1 MSTSTVIVIGG
12 GVIGLSTAYHLAR
25 KRAGRIVVLEQ
36 DALGDGSSS
45 RAAGIT
51 SSLMWTETGTRARQ
65 LGVEWFR
72 RLSDELD
79 GYTYRNGHGC
89 LNLFAGGLPIEYQK
103 LFPPL

>member
-1 MSTSTVIVIGG
+1 MRGFGRTPTAEGKDGREHHPFGFTMWRAGG
-12 GVIGLSTAYHLAR
+12 VVIGLNTAYHLAR

-65 LGVEWFR
+65 LGVE
-72 RLSDELD
+72 
-79 GYTYRNGHGC
+79 
-89 LNLFAGGLPIEYQK
+89 
-103 LFPPL
+103 